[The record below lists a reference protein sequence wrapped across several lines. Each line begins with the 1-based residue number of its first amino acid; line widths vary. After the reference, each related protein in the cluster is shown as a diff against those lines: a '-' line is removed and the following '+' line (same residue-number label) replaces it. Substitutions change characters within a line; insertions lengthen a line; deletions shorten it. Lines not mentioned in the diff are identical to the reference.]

1 MQLGTAGED
10 WEDSFIVTCNIEEIF
25 MKKIIWI
32 ALLVVFGTF
41 GWGHA
46 QLPDAPNKV
55 RPLMVGDEVPA
66 LTLAD
71 ANGRD
76 FDLGAHK
83 KPTILIFYRGY
94 W

>member
-1 MQLGTAGED
+1 
-10 WEDSFIVTCNIEEIF
+10 
-25 MKKIIWI
+25 MKKIIWV

-46 QLPDAPNKV
+46 QLSDAPNKV

-83 KPTILIFYRGY
+83 NSDFLSGILVTALPTAVGTTARTEVTVG
-94 W
+94 

>member
-1 MQLGTAGED
+1 
-10 WEDSFIVTCNIEEIF
+10 
-25 MKKIIWI
+25 MKKIIWV

-66 LTLAD
+66 LTLVD

-83 KPTILIFYRGY
+83 KPTILVFYRGY

>member
-1 MQLGTAGED
+1 
-10 WEDSFIVTCNIEEIF
+10 

-55 RPLMVGDEVPA
+55 QPLMVGDEVPA

-71 ANGRD
+71 ANGREL
-76 FDLGAHK
+76 DLGAHK

>member
-1 MQLGTAGED
+1 
-10 WEDSFIVTCNIEEIF
+10 

-55 RPLMVGDEVPA
+55 HPLMVGDEVPA

-71 ANGRD
+71 ANGRE

>member
-1 MQLGTAGED
+1 MQLGTTGED
-10 WEDSFIVTCNIEEIF
+10 QENSFIVIEEIF
-25 MKKIIWI
+25 MKKIIWV
-32 ALLVVFGTF
+32 ALLIVFGTF

-66 LTLAD
+66 LRLAD